1 METLTPAQQELYD
14 WLVDYIRTA
23 QHPPSLRQM
32 MKAMNLRS
40 LAPVKRRLE
49 RLRTKGYLD
58 WTTGQAR
65 SLRLLRLPASGLPIL
80 GEIIAGGLVEP
91 FADEQAHLDLSP
103 LFATPNCYVLRVVA
117 DSLIDDLITEGDLAI
132 LRPPRPDESVSNGT
146 IVAAR
151 IPGYGTTLQRFYLES
166 DQVTLQPSP
175 PNENPLAVDARLVN
189 IQGLL
194 IAVWR
199 PFSLN
204 PSASSL

>member
-14 WLVDYIRTA
+14 WLVEYIRTA

-65 SLRLLRLPASGLPIL
+65 SLRLLHLSAPGLPLL
-80 GEIIAGGLVEP
+80 GQITAGGLVEP

-117 DSLIDDLITEGDLAI
+117 DSLIDNLISEGDLAI
-132 LRPPRPDESVSNGT
+132 LRLPPPDQPVPNGA

-151 IPGYGTTLQRFYLES
+151 IPGYGTTLQRFYLDS
-166 DQVTLQPSP
+166 GKVTLQPSHP
-175 PNENPLAVDARLVN
+175 DYHPLEVDARLVN

-199 PFSLN
+199 PFSIN
-204 PSASSL
+204 SSASSL